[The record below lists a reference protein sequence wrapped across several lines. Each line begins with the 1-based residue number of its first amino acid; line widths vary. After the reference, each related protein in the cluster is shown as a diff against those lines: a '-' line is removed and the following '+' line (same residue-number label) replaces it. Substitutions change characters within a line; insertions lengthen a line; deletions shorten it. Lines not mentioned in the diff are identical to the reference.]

1 MTRTLIYVDD
11 DDDDDDDDDAKEGLM
26 IPISTLP
33 RYVTSL

>member
-1 MTRTLIYVDD
+1 MTRALIYVDD
-11 DDDDDDDDDAKEGLM
+11 DDDDDDNAKEGLM